1 MGRTLIAYV
10 ALSLPVLINTDE
22 LIFWGE
28 DTTILFVA
36 EVAMW
41 VAIGIFGTTWALVQ
55 LSPPLLF
62 PGALQAPDAAPPF
75 TVVEILG
82 GCPCTC

>member
-1 MGRTLIAYV
+1 MGRTLTAYD
-10 ALSLPVLINTDE
+10 AFSLPVLINTDE
-22 LIFWGE
+22 LIFWIFWG
-28 DTTILFVA
+28 DTTVLFEG

-62 PGALQAPDAAPPF
+62 PGALQAPDAAPP
-75 TVVEILG
+75 V
-82 GCPCTC
+82 